1 MSNTIPGNIDLDN
14 SEFKTAWQLV
24 QNSNRS
30 IFLTGKAG
38 TGKSTFLKYICEN
51 TSKSYI
57 ILAPTGIAAVNAG
70 GVTLHS
76 FFKIPLKP
84 LLPDDPDFSPK
95 EIRKTL
101 RYTREKVNIIKK
113 LDMVVIDEISMV
125 RADIIDFI
133 DKVLRIYSG
142 NMREP
147 FGGKQLLLVG
157 DIFQLEPVIT
167 AESREILKRYYKHFF
182 FFNAYVFNNISLV
195 PIELK
200 KIYRQNNESFIQLLD
215 QIRVNSIS
223 PAQLNMVN
231 RRVIPEYKENAN
243 EFIITLA
250 SRRDTV
256 DVINEQHMAA
266 LPAKEFI
273 YRGSIIDEFPEQNL
287 PTQVELILKEGAQ
300 VIFIKNDKDQRWV
313 NGTLGKVYKTYDDY
327 IEIELENGDI
337 HIVEHEKWEN
347 VRYTFDEKEKTIKET
362 VLGIFMQYPIK
373 PAWALT
379 IHKSQGLTFNNII
392 IDFRGG
398 GAFTGGQ
405 TYVALS
411 RCTGLEGV
419 ILRQP
424 LTAKDIFVNPVV
436 VEFSRYFNNREIINN
451 AIAGAAANINYTESL
466 KAFREKDFDRAVKQF
481 SMAIGTRNDLIKP
494 LIQRFIRKELN
505 IISLKDNEITDLK
518 TKVNEQEK
526 ILRSLAGEYVI
537 MGDELLNNDI
547 LSESR
552 VKYNGKQITY
562 DPVTIKSAF
571 ANYNKALKLC
581 PDLLD
586 ALTGKGTLY
595 MLMDEYDEAESCFKL
610 ALEIDPSSEI
620 AVTGIVRILTYGNH
634 IKEAINILKN
644 ALKVNPHSYS
654 FHEYI
659 AEIYN
664 KMGMEELYLKHSDKA
679 DSLRKNDKKKR
690 KK

>member
-1 MSNTIPGNIDLDN
+1 MSNSRHGNIDLDN
-14 SEFKTAWQLV
+14 PEFKTAWQLI

-51 TSKSYI
+51 TGKNYI
-57 ILAPTGIAAVNAG
+57 VLAPTGIAAVNAG

-84 LLPDDPDFSPK
+84 LLPDDPEFSPK
-95 EIRKTL
+95 NIRKTL
-101 RYTREKVNIIKK
+101 RYTRDKVNIIKK

-167 AESREILKRYYKHFF
+167 AEAKEILKRYYKHFF
-182 FFNAYVFNNISLV
+182 FFNAYAFSNISLV

-215 QIRVNSIS
+215 NIRINNIDQAKLNMINSRVN
-223 PAQLNMVN
+223 PAY
-231 RRVIPEYKENAN
+231 RENPN

-266 LPAKEFI
+266 LPAKE
-273 YRGSIIDEFPEQNL
+273 YLYEGEIIEEFPEQNL
-287 PTQVELILKEGAQ
+287 PTQVKLILKEGAQ
-300 VIFIKNDKDQRWV
+300 VVFIKNDKDQRWV
-313 NGTLGKVYKTYDDY
+313 NGTLGKVHKTEEDY

-337 HIVEHEKWEN
+337 HLIEHEKWEN

-362 VLGIFMQYPIK
+362 VLGIFKQYPIK

-379 IHKSQGLTFNNII
+379 IHKSQGLTFNNVI
-392 IDFRGG
+392 IDFGGG

-411 RCTGLEGV
+411 RCTDLNGV

-424 LTAKDIFVNPVV
+424 LTPKDIFVNPVIV
-436 VEFSRYFNNREIINN
+436 DFSRYFNNNEIINN
-451 AIAGAAANINYTESL
+451 AIDGAAANINYTESL
-466 KAFREKDFDRAVKQF
+466 KAFRKKDFDTAVKRF
-481 SMAIGTRNDLIKP
+481 TLAINTRNDLSKP
-494 LIQRFIRKELN
+494 LIQRFIRKELDIIN
-505 IISLKDNEITDLK
+505 IKDNQINNLK
-518 TKVNEQEK
+518 SKVIEQEK
-526 ILRSLAGEYVI
+526 ILTSLAGEYVI
-537 MGDELLNNDI
+537 MGDELLDNDI
-547 LSESR
+547 LSEGS
-552 VKYNGKQITY
+552 VKYQGKENIY
-562 DPVTIKSAF
+562 DPVTVKSAF
-571 ANYNKALKLC
+571 ANYNKAIALC
-581 PDLLD
+581 PDLIG
-586 ALTGKGTLY
+586 AYTGKGRLY
-595 MLMDEYDEAESCFKL
+595 MLMDEYEEAESCFRT
-610 ALEIDPSSEI
+610 ALEIDSSSEM
-620 AVTGIVRILTYGNH
+620 AVCGICGILTSCNR
-634 IKEAINILKN
+634 IKEAIKILKG
-644 ALKVNPHSYS
+644 ALKANSRNPI
-654 FHEYI
+654 FHEQI

-664 KMGMEELYLKHSDKA
+664 KMGMEELYLKHTDKA
-679 DSLRKNDKKKR
+679 NSLRKGSKKKR
-690 KK
+690 K

>member
-1 MSNTIPGNIDLDN
+1 MSNILPENIDLDN
-14 SEFKTAWQLV
+14 NEFKTAWQLI

-51 TSKSYI
+51 TRKSYI
-57 ILAPTGIAAVNAG
+57 VLAPTGIAAVNAG

-84 LLPDDPDFSPK
+84 LLPDDPDFSPRS
-95 EIRKTL
+95 IRKTL

-147 FGGKQLLLVG
+147 FGGKQLLFVG

-167 AESREILKRYYKHFF
+167 IETKEILKRYYKHFF
-182 FFNAYVFNNISLV
+182 FFNAYAFGNISLV

-200 KIYRQNNESFIQLLD
+200 KIYRQNNETFIRLLD
-215 QIRVNSIS
+215 QIRINSIS
-223 PAQLNMVN
+223 PEKLNMVN
-231 RRVIPEYKENAN
+231 RRVIPEYKENPN

-266 LPAKEFI
+266 LPAKEFL
-273 YRGSIIDEFPEQNL
+273 YRGTIVDEFPEQNL
-287 PTQVELILKEGAQ
+287 PTQVELRLKDGAQ

-313 NGTLGKVYKTYDDY
+313 NGTLGKVYKTHEDY
-327 IEIELENGDI
+327 IEVELENGDI
-337 HIVEHEKWEN
+337 HILEHEKWEN

-411 RCTGLEGV
+411 RCTDLDGV

-424 LTAKDIFVNPVV
+424 LTAKDIFVNPAI
-436 VEFSRYFNNREIINN
+436 VEFSRNFNNREIITD
-451 AIAGAAANINYTESL
+451 AIAGAAANISYTESL
-466 KAFREKDFDRAVKQF
+466 KAFRKKDFDTAVKQI
-481 SMAIGTRNDLIKP
+481 SMAVSTRNDLQKP
-494 LIQRFIRKELN
+494 LVQRFIRRELS
-505 IISLKDNEITDLK
+505 IINRKDDEINDLK
-518 TKVNEQEK
+518 SKVTEQGE
-526 ILRSLAGEYVI
+526 ILRSLAEEYII
-537 MGDELLNNDI
+537 MGDESLNSDI
-547 LSESR
+547 LSVKSA
-552 VKYNGKQITY
+552 KYNGKGAVY
-562 DPVTIKSAF
+562 DPVIIKSAF
-571 ANYNKALKLC
+571 ANYNKAITLC
-581 PDLLD
+581 PGLIT
-586 ALTGKGTLY
+586 AHTGKGNLY
-595 MLMDEYDEAESCFKL
+595 MLLDEYEEAESCFGN
-610 ALEIDPSSEI
+610 ALKIDASSEA
-620 AVTGIVRILTYGNH
+620 AVCGITRILAGDNR
-634 IKEAINILKN
+634 IKEAIKVLKG
-644 ALKVNPHSYS
+644 ALKVNPRNPL
-654 FHEYI
+654 FHEHI
-659 AEIYN
+659 ADMYN
-664 KMGMEELYLKHSDKA
+664 KMGMEELYLKHTDKA
-679 DSLRKNDKKKR
+679 NSIRKSNKKKR
-690 KK
+690 K